1 MYRKLEVSYTN
12 RRGSGKKNS
21 SPSRKTASR
30 RRATMFMPERIKNI
44 NTFIKKELGGIILK
58 ELSLPKSILV
68 TVTEVETSRDLRQS
82 KVFISVF
89 PEKET
94 KRVLRTLEKGIYDIQ
109 QILNKRL
116 KIKFVPKIKFFEDKK
131 LKETQKIDEILNRIE
146 EEERL
151 KNYRN

>member
-1 MYRKLEVSYTN
+1 M
-12 RRGSGKKNS
+12 
-21 SPSRKTASR
+21 
-30 RRATMFMPERIKNI
+30 
-44 NTFIKKELGGIILK
+44 K

>member
-1 MYRKLEVSYTN
+1 
-12 RRGSGKKNS
+12 
-21 SPSRKTASR
+21 
-30 RRATMFMPERIKNI
+30 MFMPERIKKI